1 MPTPGPGRHPYNEGS
16 MHPSR
21 VATLGCALLACFGQM
36 FGQAEY
42 RVYREHPRLFLEP
55 SRLER
60 LRKDLDRQTL
70 RWQALRDLIESEA
83 SFPEQPLVDALR
95 FQVEGAEDAAARA
108 VNWSKELAVD
118 GIRSAADLR
127 LAALVYDWCR
137 SQFDSDSREIVKES
151 IAAAVV
157 SVLPQ
162 ANLDV
167 GLIRAAILASI
178 AVAGD
183 WDSSESALRELLG
196 AHWELEV
203 RPALAGG
210 ALTDDGSALIA
221 VLESSLAVRHNLEMD
236 LLRPSTDAL
245 AALVRTRLLSYY
257 PFDVETAEGIA
268 RRPSRFGEDESR
280 ARIEA
285 PLYRIADMLLVA
297 YESNLREFQFL
308 QGWIRDD
315 NYQLRSAMYAPY
327 EFLWVNPYLPGLT
340 PQSAPMIAHDPIR
353 GRLYGRLG
361 WERPATWIGFA
372 NGRLELLAQG
382 TLSTSHSFAELP
394 PMYFPDAVVVPVK
407 PPAKI
412 VLRWQPSHE
421 KPPEFARIFLVGLKP
436 FEQYG
441 LRVGGR
447 EPRLVDAGAGGILVL
462 RNDPN
467 SPKRD
472 RIDLRKKVRLE
483 LRPTL
488 KPTDPRRSRPKLMR
502 R

>member
-1 MPTPGPGRHPYNEGS
+1 MRPYNEGS
-16 MHPSR
+16 MHAPR
-21 VATLGCALLACFGQM
+21 VATLACALLACLGQA

-55 SRLER
+55 SRLDR
-60 LRKDLDRQTL
+60 LRKDLDRQSL
-70 RWQALRDLIESEA
+70 RWQALRNLIESEA
-83 SFPEQPLVDALR
+83 SFPEEPLVDALR

-108 VNWSKELAVD
+108 VNWSREVALD
-118 GIRSAADLR
+118 GIRSATDLR
-127 LAALVYDWCR
+127 MAALVYDWCR
-137 SQFDSDSREIVKES
+137 SEFDSAARDMVKEA
-151 IAAAVV
+151 IAAAVLA
-157 SVLPQ
+157 VLPQ
-162 ANLDV
+162 ANLQV
-167 GLIRAAILASI
+167 GLIRAAILGSI

-183 WDSSESALRELLG
+183 WDGSESALGELLG
-196 AHWELEV
+196 THWEHEV
-203 RPALAGG
+203 RPALMGG
-210 ALTDDGSALIA
+210 GLTDDGSALIA
-221 VLESSLAVRHNLEMD
+221 VLEASLAVRHNLEVD

-257 PFDVETAEGIA
+257 PLDVNTAEGIA
-268 RRPSRFGEDESR
+268 RRPSRFGGDESR
-280 ARIEA
+280 ARSQA
-285 PLYRIADMLLVA
+285 PLYRIAEMLLVA

-315 NYQLRSAMYAPY
+315 NYQLRSPMAAPY

-340 PQSAPMIAHDPIR
+340 PQSAPMIAHDPVR

-372 NGRLELLAQG
+372 NGRLEILDNG
-382 TLSTSHSFAELP
+382 TLSTSERFSELP
-394 PMYFPDAVVVPVK
+394 PMYFPDAVVVPLR
-407 PPAKI
+407 PPAKV
-412 VLRWQPSHE
+412 VLTWQSSHRE
-421 KPPEFARIFLVGLKP
+421 PPEFARIFLVGLRP
-436 FEQYG
+436 FEKYG
-441 LRVGGR
+441 LKVGGR
-447 EPRLVDAGAGGILVL
+447 AARLVEAGAGGILVL

-488 KPTDPRRSRPKLMR
+488 KPTDPRRPRPKLR